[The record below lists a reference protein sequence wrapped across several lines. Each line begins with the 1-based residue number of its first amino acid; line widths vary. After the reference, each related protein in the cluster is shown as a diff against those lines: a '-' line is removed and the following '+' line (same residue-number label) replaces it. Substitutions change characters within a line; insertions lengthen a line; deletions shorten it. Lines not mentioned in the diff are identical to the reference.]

1 MAMVLMENL
10 ATLSIDLNARSYAGK
25 TAFIEACAGGHAD
38 VAKVLMENSTFLGID
53 LNAKSN
59 INAKSKIGSTAF
71 HEYYSTRIL
80 EVIAYV
86 SLEAA
91 VSSGPATGILPS

>member
-1 MAMVLMENL
+1 M
-10 ATLSIDLNARSYAGK
+10 ARSYAGK

-38 VAKVLMENSTFLGID
+38 GAKVLMENSTFLGID

-71 HEYYSTRIL
+71 HESCKYYRTRIVEL
-80 EVIAYV
+80 MVDKADALQLDLNARNRDGRTGYQ
-86 SLEAA
+86 LAQ
-91 VSSGPATGILPS
+91 SS